1 MASSLVYPMPP
12 LPNKRAQG
20 IIGTD
25 FIVTYHSD
33 LAQCEILPAGS
44 RYTNAGNFK
53 AGTFLP
59 FNQPDFVL
67 DLYPRLLS
75 TEDGECSG
83 MPLLLSMFNAGVRT
97 ATLEDDW
104 EGKWFTIVARVCPNK
119 LTFHGV
125 HLDGWETEETQ
136 SVQVSLAL
144 PRDGGLTPYITPP
157 ASDSYRSS
165 MLTIVQYCPPTSVW

>member
-1 MASSLVYPMPP
+1 MPP

-33 LAQCEILPAGS
+33 LAQCEILPPGS

-67 DLYPRLLS
+67 NLYPRLIS
-75 TEDGECSG
+75 TEDGEYSG
-83 MPLLLSMFNAGVRT
+83 IPLLLLIFNAGVRT
-97 ATLEDDW
+97 VTLED
-104 EGKWFTIVARVCPNK
+104 N
-119 LTFHGV
+119 
-125 HLDGWETEETQ
+125 
-136 SVQVSLAL
+136 
-144 PRDGGLTPYITPP
+144 
-157 ASDSYRSS
+157 
-165 MLTIVQYCPPTSVW
+165 